1 MIPVTSQEV
10 GFRPVR
16 WQYPE
21 NSVRLLVPHTL
32 VLTKRILTRWARD
45 LVTVIE
51 ALVFPILFL
60 LVLKIVLGNLIYAVT
75 HDNPLYSIV
84 PLIALGAAITGSTF
98 VAIDLMRER
107 SSGLLSRLWVLPVH
121 RASGLLSRI
130 VADAVRILFTSVVM
144 LSVGIILGF
153 RFRQG
158 VIASLMWLSVPV
170 ILGIAFAVTVTTVA
184 LYAAEVLVVEAV
196 ELVQAL
202 AIFFSTGLLPLDQYP
217 HWIQPVVAHQ
227 PVSYA
232 VAAMRG
238 LSAGGP
244 VLSPMIATLLWS
256 AGICR
261 RVRRTPGNRLSTGQ
275 HALTRHAATPQEE

>member
-1 MIPVTSQEV
+1 MIPVTSPEA
-10 GFRPVR
+10 GFRPMR

-21 NSVRLLVPHTL
+21 NSVRLLVLNTL
-32 VLTKRILTRWARD
+32 VLTKRILTRWVRD

-60 LVLKIVLGNLIYAVT
+60 LVLKIVIGNLIYAVT

-107 SSGLLSRLWVLPVH
+107 SSGLLSRLWVVPVH

-244 VLSPMIATLLWS
+244 VLSPMIATLLWA
-256 AGICR
+256 AGICAACAVPLAIGYR
-261 RVRRTPGNRLSTGQ
+261 RAST
-275 HALTRHAATPQEE
+275 H